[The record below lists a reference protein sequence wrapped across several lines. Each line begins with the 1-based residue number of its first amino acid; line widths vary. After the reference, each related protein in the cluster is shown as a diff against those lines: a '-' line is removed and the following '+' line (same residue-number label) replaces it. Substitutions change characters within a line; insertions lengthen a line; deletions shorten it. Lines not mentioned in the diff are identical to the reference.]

1 MCKFKHH
8 TNVTTCDI
16 TSFFNQ
22 PWAQPNNTANRNHDM
37 TPDANNNPRTPHHH
51 NQPNNEDNC
60 PQMTLNTHQNQQLPS
75 SRMTA
80 STMNGHRWW
89 HVKVSKLT
97 SPPPLSSLT
106 WDAGATIAISD
117 MAMKQW
123 TMTKNCCLLLLLGH
137 HSKSLGSSQT
147 TWIRHSMTTDWW
159 HGQDRDNNDDTA
171 QRRGC
176 PMTPMWNEEMTRT
189 HNNDMQL
196 GNDNMRKDDD
206 KGPGPPTNSDDF
218 PSPSPSPSP
227 SPFPSPSPSLHHL
240 PSLHPPS
247 LHPPSPQH
255 PPSLLHPPS
264 PLHLPSL

>member
-1 MCKFKHH
+1 MSQPVTSLLSS
-8 TNVTTCDI
+8 TNHEHNPTTPPTETTTWHLMPTTTHERPI
-16 TSFFNQ
+16 TTTSQ
-22 PWAQPNNTANRNHDM
+22 TMKTTAHKWHW
-37 TPDANNNPRTPHHH
+37 TPTKTN
-51 NQPNNEDNC
+51 NC
-60 PQMTLNTHQNQQLPS
+60 PAHEWRPALWMDTGDDTSRSASSLP
-75 SRMTA
+75 
-80 STMNGHRWW
+80 
-89 HVKVSKLT
+89 
-97 SPPPLSSLT
+97 PPPLSSLT